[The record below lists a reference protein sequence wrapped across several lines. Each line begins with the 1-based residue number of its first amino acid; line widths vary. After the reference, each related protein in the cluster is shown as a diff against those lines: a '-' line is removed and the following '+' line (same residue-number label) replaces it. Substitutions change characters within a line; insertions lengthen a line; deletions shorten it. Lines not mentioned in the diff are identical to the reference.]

1 MAGGGKTA
9 TTTAQTQIP
18 PEVLSRYNTVNA
30 RAEQTAQ
37 TPFQPYSSNP
47 SDFVAGLNPTQQQ
60 ATQGLANMGQTV
72 ANTNQMASPYFDA
85 ANYYIGMG
93 TMSSAPKD
101 LDINKYMSPYLQNV
115 ANPTMDLMRQE
126 QEAQMSGQTGNAIK
140 QGAFGGDRA
149 GIASAVLARQNDMAK
164 AKTYGDIMQ
173 QGYTQA
179 LGAAQQ
185 QQGVDLSARQADA
198 ARFAQAG
205 QSMMGLGQGIGGLN
219 LQQGQAGLGQLQ
231 ALLGAGTLGQQTDQA
246 GKTALYN
253 QFLQERGYPFQISQ
267 FLANIAMGTG
277 ALSGQTT
284 QTTQPAPF
292 FSDRR
297 LKENDEVIG
306 KTFDGLPIHRYN
318 YKGDKRTQIGLM
330 ADEVERKKPEAVG
343 LAAGYKTVDY
353 DRATRA
359 TGGGVVD
366 ELLARQQASFGPF
379 AQAGLYGG
387 KSSYVPAA
395 ALPVQRL
402 QIQAGNV
409 TAPKSGLSEIMDAA
423 KMATSAYEMGDKG
436 YETGK
441 KAYTKVSSLF
451 GNDKEDDKG
460 KFYAAGGGV
469 SGLGGA
475 MPYAGASGYF
485 PEEILEEQEKKK
497 LELPKPGSTPEKQK
511 SGMSQLMKT
520 AAPFAAMIP
529 GAGPFISAGLSAGS
543 ALFAKGGAVDIDPE
557 EAAIRTIAAEIGGK
571 SPEEARGVAAVIN
584 NRLNSGKYGNNYRD
598 VVLAKNQF
606 EPWNDPNGA
615 NYPLKF
621 NQDHPRM
628 GLAREAF
635 QAVKSGGEDPTG
647 GATHFY
653 APVAQKALGRDDP
666 SWAAGRETM
675 DIGPTRFVKGV
686 DGAPARP
693 ITSGLGAVGDTA
705 SRAVSGLGEAA
716 KAILPAKEDGS
727 TDWKKILIPVATGLG
742 AMASSNSRY
751 LGSAMLQGL
760 GAGAQAYAGLEK
772 QQAGIRQTEAETQA
786 RGLENQGTVIS
797 NYAKSLVQTPSGN
810 FVVLKDGR
818 FMPMAD
824 YITLSQT
831 GRAPPV
837 MGSVPD
843 DIRKKIEDYQK
854 VSGSIV
860 GVPPKPPVAIPTAPE
875 APKVPGAPDAPTVQ
889 PPGKVESAP
898 LPEAP
903 SAPAPAVP
911 EAPLAQPG
919 VGFDKQSLGSAKKEQ
934 DVAYNGGPAY
944 ANAQAISQQYR
955 ETVPKEAN
963 GARASGKY
971 MVELVSNLSDAAK
984 GKGLD
989 TPGYGFEGRSVLTN
1003 MINTMA
1009 RATGLPEIG
1018 SGDSIAQISQKLETM
1033 QSAMQAAGAGQ
1044 TSLGALETLKKAV
1057 ANPNMTPRA
1066 FGTLAADMMTQN
1078 QRAIDQDNHREAYG
1092 QRSGGLFANAGQD
1105 FERTNPR
1112 EKYKAEAQAIQDVVL
1127 NAPDVLKA
1135 ITDGK
1140 TYKAKDIDAA
1150 FEKKYGLKGMS
1161 RYFTGG
1167 R

>member
-9 TTTAQTQIP
+9 TTSQSTQIP

-60 ATQGLANMGQTV
+60 ATQGLANMGQSV

-93 TMSSAPKD
+93 TANAGPKD

-253 QFLQERGYPFQISQ
+253 QFLQERGYPFQIAQ

-306 KTFDGLPIHRYN
+306 ETFDGLPIHRYN

-359 TGGGVVD
+359 AGGGVVD

-379 AQAGLYGG
+379 AQSGLYGG

-402 QIQAGNV
+402 QIQSGNV

-423 KMATSAYEMGDKG
+423 KMATSVYDMGSGALD
-436 YETGK
+436 TGK

-451 GNDKEDDKG
+451 GNDEDEEKRKG
-460 KFYAAGGGV
+460 RASGG
-469 SGLGGA
+469 GLGGA
-475 MPYAGASGYF
+475 MPYANGSGYF
-485 PEEILEEQEKKK
+485 PEEILAEQEKKK
-497 LELPKPGSTPEKQK
+497 LELPKPGSMPEKQK

-543 ALFAKGGAVDIDPE
+543 ALFAKGGAVDGEEDPVFARMIQAESRGRQFDKDGAPLTSPKGAIGIAQVMPGTAPEAAALAGVPFDERRYREDPE
-557 EAAIRTIAAEIGGK
+557 Y
-571 SPEEARGVAAVIN
+571 N
-584 NRLNSGKYGNNYRD
+584 
-598 VVLAKNQF
+598 
-606 EPWNDPNGA
+606 
-615 NYPLKF
+615 
-621 NQDHPRM
+621 
-628 GLAREAF
+628 
-635 QAVKSGGEDPTG
+635 
-647 GATHFY
+647 
-653 APVAQKALGRDDP
+653 KALGKAYYNAQLEKYGDP
-666 SWAAGRETM
+666 AKAAAAYNAGPGRVDQAIARATRSGGDYTDHLPAET
-675 DIGPTRFVKGV
+675 RSYVQNVSGV
-686 DGAPARP
+686 APAPVRP
-693 ITSGLGAVGDTA
+693 ISSGLGAVGDTA
-705 SRAVSGLGEAA
+705 SRPVSGLGEAA

-727 TDWKKILIPVATGLG
+727 TDWKKVLIPALTGLG
-742 AMASSNSRY
+742 TMASSNSRY

-772 QQAGIRQTEAETQA
+772 QQAGIRQTEAETQGI
-786 RGLENQGTVIS
+786 GLRNQGQVITNYS
-797 NYAKSLVQTPSGN
+797 NSIVQTPSGN
-810 FVVLKDGR
+810 FVVLKDRR

-824 YITLSQT
+824 YITLSQQ
-831 GRAPPV
+831 GRAPEV
-837 MGSVPD
+837 MGTVPD

-860 GVPPKPPVAIPTAPE
+860 GTPPKPPVAVPTAPE
-875 APKVPGAPDAPTVQ
+875 APKAPGAPDAPTVQ

-898 LPEAP
+898 LPEPP
-903 SAPAPAVP
+903 SAPSKEAP
-911 EAPLAQPG
+911 EAPLTQPG

>member
-18 PEVLSRYNTVNA
+18 PEVLSRYNSVNT

-47 SDFVAGLNPTQQQ
+47 SDFVAGMNPIQGQ

-93 TMSSAPKD
+93 TTNAGPKD

-205 QSMMGLGQGIGGLN
+205 QSMMSLGQGIGGLN

-306 KTFDGLPIHRYN
+306 ETFDGLPIHRYN

-359 TGGGVVD
+359 AGGGVVD
-366 ELLARQQASFGPF
+366 DLLARQQASFGPF
-379 AQAGLYGG
+379 AQSGLYGG

-402 QIQAGNV
+402 QIQSGNV
-409 TAPKSGLSEIMDAA
+409 TTPKSGLSEIMDAA
-423 KMATSAYEMGDKG
+423 KMATSVYDMGSGALD
-436 YETGK
+436 TGK

-451 GNDKEDDKG
+451 GNDEDEDRIKR
-460 KFYAAGGGV
+460 AAGGTIPYS
-469 SGLGGA
+469 SGDK
-475 MPYAGASGYF
+475 PQYF
-485 PEEILEEQEKKK
+485 PEEILDPIKPPEAPKAAKAPDAPKSPFSEILDAAK
-497 LELPKPGSTPEKQK
+497 LAAKVVSM
-511 SGMSQLMKT
+511 GM
-520 AAPFAAMIP
+520 
-529 GAGPFISAGLSAGS
+529 
-543 ALFAKGGAVDIDPE
+543 AKGGAVDIDPE

-584 NRLNSGKYGNNYRD
+584 NRLNSGKYGDNYRD

-686 DGAPARP
+686 DGAPVRP
-693 ITSGLGAVGDTA
+693 ISSGLGVVGDTA

-716 KAILPAKEDGS
+716 KAVLPAREDGS
-727 TDWKKILIPVATGLG
+727 TDWKKVLIPALTGLG

-772 QQAGIRQTEAETQA
+772 QQAGIEQTKAQTERTGAETRGVQA
-786 RGLENQGTVIS
+786 GTQKTIAETAAG
-797 NYAKSLVQTPSGN
+797 NLVEKNGRL
-810 FVVLKDGR
+810 FVN
-818 FMPMAD
+818 
-824 YITLSQT
+824 
-831 GRAPPV
+831 
-837 MGSVPD
+837 VPD
-843 DIRKKIEDYQK
+843 GKGGYRTLRSFEYL
-854 VSGSIV
+854 SL
-860 GVPPKPPVAIPTAPE
+860 
-875 APKVPGAPDAPTVQ
+875 
-889 PPGKVESAP
+889 PPGQRPSLSP
-898 LPEAP
+898 QSEAR
-903 SAPAPAVP
+903 
-911 EAPLAQPG
+911 L
-919 VGFDKQSLGSAKKEQ
+919 
-934 DVAYNGGPAY
+934 
-944 ANAQAISQQYR
+944 R
-955 ETVPKEAN
+955 E
-963 GARASGKY
+963 
-971 MVELVSNLSDAAK
+971 DAAK
-984 GKGLD
+984 GVAPAEVVSTPLPPLAAPAAPAASGAAPKAEKPVPVEEMRPPVPTADGLSQGERQKIQTVANEVESRGGGKD
-989 TPGYGFEGRSVLTN
+989 EPDFFTPQNVAAKEMQNLQPQMKALAVALASTPRGQSLLTSGPQAEVLAPIAKALNGWAKTALGEN
-1003 MINTMA
+1003 VEPFTSGADLASSEAVTKAIA
-1009 RATGLPEIG
+1009 RMK
-1018 SGDSIAQISQKLETM
+1018 AQASQAGN
-1033 QSAMQAAGAGQ
+1033 QSAVSALDKMAEQFPSLLNSKQGQ
-1044 TSLGALETLKKAV
+1044 GKLLAEILTLQRREIDKNDYFRAYLDHARTVNPDVAVKTGREADAMFNDRYKTSFYGRDEKALEKMFNGKV
-1057 ANPNMTPRA
+1057 K
-1066 FGTLAADMMTQN
+1066 
-1078 QRAIDQDNHREAYG
+1078 I
-1092 QRSGGLFANAGQD
+1092 
-1105 FERTNPR
+1105 
-1112 EKYKAEAQAIQDVVL
+1112 
-1127 NAPDVLKA
+1127 
-1135 ITDGK
+1135 DGK
-1140 TYKAKDIDAA
+1140 DVMDTKTGRPMSWMQYLYENGSSMSPEERQWVEKEFKAP
-1150 FEKKYGLKGMS
+1150 GVL
-1161 RYFTGG
+1161 RYFGAQ
-1167 R
+1167 